1 MIEMLKR
8 FDESPTIARLFEGL
22 TAALAKRRGLPVVIG
37 VVFVVISLILQSVF
51 VFTRSPVVE
60 LLGVIALHVGIL
72 SALLGLVLAE
82 ALGR

>member
-1 MIEMLKR
+1 MLRR
-8 FDESPTIARLFEGL
+8 FDESPAIARFFEGL
-22 TAALAKRRGLPVVIG
+22 TAALAKRRGLPVILGIAFVI
-37 VVFVVISLILQSVF
+37 VSLVLQSAF

-72 SALLGLVLAE
+72 LALLGLVLSE